1 MQVTAS
7 KMRLRTL
14 IATYR
19 SSRDLH
25 SSRPELR
32 SVTDY
37 VTIVHMERE
46 RHAVRAPA
54 SADWLLSR
62 GTSAMTVPELADLL
76 DVPEDQVRRR
86 LHAPAS
92 RREWVQPVRGLWVP
106 VPPEYRTWGAPPG
119 IELIDAMMRHLNTGY
134 YVGWLS
140 AAAIHGASHQ
150 APQVFQVAVDRMV
163 RDRTVGRT
171 RFRFVQRPSAM
182 DLPTIERP
190 TRSGTARVSTPEV
203 TALDVATDPDLAG
216 GIDNSA
222 TVIIELADNDTF
234 TVATLASLATR
245 FPAASGR
252 RVGYVLEHFTDHD
265 DMAPLHDA
273 VIDRSSSPSRLDPT
287 RPAAGPVDGRWN
299 LYLNRELEPEA

>member
-1 MQVTAS
+1 
-7 KMRLRTL
+7 
-14 IATYR
+14 
-19 SSRDLH
+19 
-25 SSRPELR
+25 
-32 SVTDY
+32 
-37 VTIVHMERE
+37 MERE
-46 RHAVRAPA
+46 LGAVRAPA

-62 GTSAMTVPELADLL
+62 GTSAMTVLELADLL
-76 DVPEDQVRRR
+76 DVPEDHVRRR

-92 RREWVQPVRGLWVP
+92 RGEWVQPVRGLWVP

-119 IELIDAMMRHLNTGY
+119 IELIDAMMRHLGTRY

-190 TRSGTARVSTPEV
+190 TRSGTARVSTSEV

-222 TVIIELADNDTF
+222 TVIIELADDDAF
-234 TVATLASLATR
+234 DVATLASLAAR

-252 RVGYVLEHFTDHD
+252 RVGYMLEHLTDHD
-265 DMAPLHDA
+265 GLVPLHAA
-273 VIDRSSSPSRLDPT
+273 VADRSSSPSRLDPT
-287 RPAAGPVDGRWN
+287 RPAAGPVDERWN
-299 LYLNRELEPEA
+299 LYLNRDLEPEA